1 MSIPTAVND
10 QITDSVT
17 QITDAVTQANVKVIG
32 EAPAIAMGSIYQSLA
47 HSIGIL
53 FENAVTT
60 QQQQN
65 ILMQSAVTQGVIL
78 MYELDTAGANAP
90 DRLQTQVQQSVAELE
105 NAAMAGGVSSQIVDA
120 VKLSLHSVLDSAG
133 DFSYGVRCAAQAM
146 QKAIDEL
153 GETSHREGLRTLQ
166 LSATA
171 ICLRLMIANPEKADA
186 YAGVLDTIQRLR

>member
-1 MSIPTAVND
+1 MSFPTAVND

-17 QITDAVTQANVKVIG
+17 QSNVKVIG
-32 EAPAIAMGSIYQSLA
+32 EAPAIAMGSIYQSFA
-47 HSIGIL
+47 HSTGIL
-53 FENAVTT
+53 FENAVM
-60 QQQQN
+60 QQQQMN
-65 ILMQSAVTQGVIL
+65 ILLQSAAAQGAIQI
-78 MYELDTAGANAP
+78 YSIDTMAAAGP
-90 DRLQTQVQQSVAELE
+90 EQLQATAEQSAAGLK
-105 NAAMAGGVSSQIVDA
+105 NAAASGVSSQIVDA
-120 VKLSLHSVLDSAG
+120 VKLNLHSVLDSAG